1 MADWL
6 NIIDGGPSRRTKWLT
21 QMRGD
26 LSNLYALNYDFTRW
40 VEGDYNGRE
49 HFSLG
54 RRCW

>member
-1 MADWL
+1 
-6 NIIDGGPSRRTKWLT
+6 
-21 QMRGD
+21 MRGD